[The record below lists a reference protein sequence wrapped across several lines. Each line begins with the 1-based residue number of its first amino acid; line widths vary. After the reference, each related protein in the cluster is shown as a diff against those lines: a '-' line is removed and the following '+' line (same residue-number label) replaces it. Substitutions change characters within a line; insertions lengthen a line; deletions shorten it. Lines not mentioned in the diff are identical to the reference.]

1 MVNKIKK
8 TRLEKG
14 ISQHELAQILN
25 ISVSYLNKVERG
37 NRIPSLML
45 AVRIANVLDISVD
58 ELFFLDK

>member
-1 MVNKIKK
+1 MVNKIKE

-37 NRIPSLML
+37 KRIPSLML
-45 AVRIANVLDISVD
+45 AVRIANVLDISVE